1 MPPDGAMDTVSSL
14 SLDVGLLDGTYD
26 AEVTIDTIDE
36 DVGALLGVMEDSSSS
51 LVGAM
56 VAVAD
61 TSGSNSSVS
70 VSVVSVV
77 LLVEVVSVSVVLL
90 SLLFDV
96 TTRTSQM

>member
-14 SLDVGLLDGTYD
+14 LLDVGLLDGTYD

-51 LVGAM
+51 LIGAM

-77 LLVEVVSVSVVLL
+77 LLVEAVSDSVVLL